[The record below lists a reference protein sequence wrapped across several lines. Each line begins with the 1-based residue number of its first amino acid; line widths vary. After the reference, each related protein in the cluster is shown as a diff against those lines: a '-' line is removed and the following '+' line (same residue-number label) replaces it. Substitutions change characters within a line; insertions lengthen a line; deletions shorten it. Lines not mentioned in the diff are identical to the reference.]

1 LYKLV
6 DEDINL
12 PVFWVD
18 EDVNLPE
25 ERRPRRSKTK

>member
-1 LYKLV
+1 LV

-12 PVFWVD
+12 PVFLVN
-18 EDVNLPE
+18 EDVNHPE